1 MASEHPRF
9 KVFSRIM
16 SRGCCMLKCRGIG
29 RLFYT
34 SRSSP
39 YSTFQLFCLSPP
51 LYFNSV
57 PLSTRPMPPPPLP
70 YQDPFPAFHFIITS
84 PASALKTTSSPP
96 LNNKPNKVGLHW
108 NNLRLGEKCEGI
120 LMSLSNN
127 DLICIYILFTA
138 TFHIATLGPMYLES
152 HKQLRCSKCCM
163 QGCHCYQ

>member
-1 MASEHPRF
+1 MEDCFTLPVPHPTPL
-9 KVFSRIM
+9 FS
-16 SRGCCMLKCRGIG
+16 C
-29 RLFYT
+29 FDY
-34 SRSSP
+34 P
-39 YSTFQLFCLSPP
+39 
-51 LYFNSV
+51 
-57 PLSTRPMPPPPLP
+57 RPSILIQFHYQPGLCPPPPLP

-108 NNLRLGEKCEGI
+108 NNLHLGEKCEGI

-138 TFHIATLGPMYLES
+138 TFDIATLGPMYLES